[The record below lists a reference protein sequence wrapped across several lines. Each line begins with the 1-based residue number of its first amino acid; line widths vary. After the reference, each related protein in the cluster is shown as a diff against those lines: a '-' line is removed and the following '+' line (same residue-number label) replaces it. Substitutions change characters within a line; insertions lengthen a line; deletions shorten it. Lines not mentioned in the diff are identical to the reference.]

1 MKQTIF
7 NICNTRDDSLAKTVK
22 DRLGSGTDLVADE
35 ARYHRLKFKEKR
47 KESPGRPTNQN
58 QKELFEKLCEWLESE
73 MEAQSMSDIHKKQH
87 DFSVNEK
94 DIYSAVWLQN
104 LLKDQYGKNIK
115 FVQEEGKPDIV
126 YFDNLGDYLISDK
139 WYKERKKW
147 HI

>member
-1 MKQTIF
+1 
-7 NICNTRDDSLAKTVK
+7 
-22 DRLGSGTDLVADE
+22 
-35 ARYHRLKFKEKR
+35 
-47 KESPGRPTNQN
+47 
-58 QKELFEKLCEWLESE
+58 
-73 MEAQSMSDIHKKQH
+73 MEAQSMSEIHKKQH
-87 DFSVNEK
+87 GFSVIEK
-94 DIYSAVWLQN
+94 DIYSVVWLKK